1 MDSYTACSFLVD
13 MDKIGL
19 TVGFSSLTF
28 TQVGG
33 DHVVSLGLDSL
44 TLTGVDSGFLTESDF
59 ISVI

>member
-1 MDSYTACSFLVD
+1 

-33 DHVVSLGLDSL
+33 DSVVSLGLDSL

-59 ISVI
+59 ISLI